1 MKSAKGLT
9 DSRHELLQ
17 FDDVAAMAKFG
28 AFAVRDASEILGLSR
43 RKVLLFVE
51 QGLVPAWNVQEVGRG
66 RHRRL
71 SLVGLF
77 RMYVAAELEY
87 LGYTPKPMKP
97 LLELVERVGLK
108 SIRKAEG
115 PPEALEICSDRSGG
129 YIVAEEP
136 GQCSA
141 TVTLN
146 LDVMFQEFLVLISKR
161 WAGIEENDRG

>member
-1 MKSAKGLT
+1 MKSAKGFSH
-9 DSRHELLQ
+9 SRQELLQ

-28 AFAVRDASEILGLSR
+28 PFAVRDASEILGLSR

-51 QGLVPAWNVQEVGRG
+51 QGLVQAWNVKEVGRG

-77 RMYVAAELEY
+77 RMYVAAGLEE

-97 LLELVERVGLK
+97 LLDLVERVGLE

-115 PPEALEICSDRSGG
+115 PPEALEICSDGLGG
-129 YIVAEEP
+129 YTVVENSD
-136 GQCSA
+136 QCSV

-146 LDVMFQEFLVLISKR
+146 LDVMFNEFLVLISKR